1 MALIKC
7 IECGNEISDKSTQCI
22 HCGCPIEEIK
32 VLYCE
37 ECGNIIKANDEYCKK
52 CGCPTSTQKEETK
65 VITKN
70 TKKTQIVYENL
81 TNQQIKKVIT
91 YRKNTSQL
99 YIGARVVNLILV
111 VVGMFAF
118 VFGFFTLGLSLLIY
132 IICVIVTRGIIAP
145 KIIKEDKEW
154 FENNFDKLI
163 EQNILKAEE
172 LNNNRQKTYDE
183 LNYYDL
189 NKIKSYRKV
198 NNEYKIKSRKKY
210 LPFIILYVI
219 SFILTLCL
227 ILIFI
232 PVLFFSIIMFFVLLK
247 KTKEEDK
254 QWYEENKQRL
264 YNEKQLPFK

>member
-7 IECGNEISDKSTQCI
+7 CECGKEISDKSTQCI

-52 CGCPTSTQKEETK
+52 CGCPTSIQKEETK

-70 TKKTQIVYENL
+70 TKKIQIVYENL
-81 TNQQIKKVIT
+81 TKQQIKKVIS
-91 YRKNTSQL
+91 YRKNTSQF

-111 VVGMFAF
+111 IVGMFAF
-118 VFGFFTLGLSLLIY
+118 FFGFFTLGLSLMIY
-132 IICVIVTRGIIAP
+132 IICLIVARGIIAP

-163 EQNILKAEE
+163 EQKILKVNE

-189 NKIKSYRKV
+189 NKIKSYRKL

-210 LPFIILYVI
+210 LHFIILYI
-219 SFILTLCL
+219 IGFILN
-227 ILIFI
+227 ILIPIFFL
-232 PVLFFSIIMFFVLLK
+232 VMFFSFIMFFVLLK

-254 QWYEENKQRL
+254 QWYDENKQRL
-264 YNEKQLPFK
+264 YNEKQLPFE